1 MPSLS
6 EEDQAKK
13 EMLATTT
20 TVQGKKRKVQDVT
33 QGSFVSGFLEEE
45 VELQRRNPIL
55 ALSVSGVADAL
66 SG

>member
-13 EMLATTT
+13 EMLATTA